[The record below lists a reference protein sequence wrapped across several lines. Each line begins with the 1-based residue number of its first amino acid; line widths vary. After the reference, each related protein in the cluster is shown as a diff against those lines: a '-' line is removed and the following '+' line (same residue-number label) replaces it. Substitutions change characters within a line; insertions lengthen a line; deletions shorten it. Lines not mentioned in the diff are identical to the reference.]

1 MSEKYFCR
9 KCENKTNHKII
20 FTKETGSNEPYEED
34 YSKFSENYHVIEC
47 LGCESISFLKL
58 YGDPFMIRPGN
69 NAHTTEHYF
78 EEEIFPLTLQ
88 NSKVLEELWFV
99 PITIKEIYLE
109 MILAFKSK
117 ALRLTAAGQR
127 ATIEAICNHLKI
139 KKETLA
145 VRIDLLHTNGYLSL
159 KESKRLHSIRFL
171 GNDAVHEIEKP
182 SETQLHILLNILNHL
197 ISNLFIHDQLLH
209 GNLETMIS
217 EVDEM
222 IDVINNNIHRNM
234 IGGNYSAKSLLGK
247 SFRRIK
253 ANHFLKLEG
262 EFLEK
267 VKKNKL
273 EYLKITEN
281 NMLLIIDL
289 PPFF

>member
-34 YSKFSENYHVIEC
+34 YSKFLENYHVIEC
-47 LGCESISFLKL
+47 RGCESISFLKL
-58 YGDPFMIRPGN
+58 YGDPFMIRPGK

-78 EEEIFPLTLQ
+78 EEEIFPLILQ

-99 PITIKEIYLE
+99 PVTIKEIYLE
-109 MILAFKSK
+109 MILAFKSN

-145 VRIDLLHTNGYLSL
+145 ARIDLLHTNGYLSL

-197 ISNLFIHDQLLH
+197 ISNLFIHDQLLD

-222 IDVINNNIHRNM
+222 IDIINNNIHRNM
-234 IGGNYSAKSLLGK
+234 IGGKYSAKSLLGK
-247 SFRRIK
+247 SIRRIK
-253 ANHFLKLEG
+253 AIHFPKLEG

-267 VKKNKL
+267 VKNNKL